1 MHAHLNHMGSDL
13 ARGLLTF
20 GEGRPLGET
29 GLRWLYIHV
38 SGLLLCTVCGSTRAC
53 VACRCGRSD
62 QAPLR
67 CPR

>member
-38 SGLLLCTVCGSTRAC
+38 SGLLLCIVCGSTS
-53 VACRCGRSD
+53 V
-62 QAPLR
+62 
-67 CPR
+67 